1 MVGEPGTGTRD
12 FGFPKRPG
20 VFIENMFSRN
30 LLVFSLLIFL
40 IGCQRTPT
48 FQFGAY
54 SEAEQFYEKGKYE
67 KAIAKYQ
74 EYLKENREG
83 NMAVIAYYYMAKSY
97 QNLGL
102 TREARQLYKR
112 IVKEYPDLIWADFS
126 KTQLKELK

>member
-1 MVGEPGTGTRD
+1 
-12 FGFPKRPG
+12 
-20 VFIENMFSRN
+20 MFSRT
-30 LLVFSLLIFL
+30 LLVFSLLIPL
-40 IGCQRTPT
+40 VLLAGCQRTPT

-83 NMAVIAYYYMAKSY
+83 NMAAIACYYMAKSY

-102 TREARQLYKR
+102 TEEARRLYKR
-112 IVKEYPDLIWADFS
+112 IVKEYPGLIWADFS